1 MQETKKSKKKGQKA
15 ENKLNEY
22 IQNLKNSAGKIQS
35 KVTENTEIIKKNIIT
50 LARKNIK
57 SPELLR
63 EYSLL
68 AVCVVFGFLMGIA
81 KLPQEIRPFGIAAV
95 CALSN
100 KKKALCVYMG
110 VAASCIGYGN
120 DALSSFII
128 YFMLYAA
135 RKVFTD
141 SKFSESLPIRIAE
154 SAAVSLGVGII
165 RISTGAESFV
175 YSLIALLSL
184 VGVSCAFTF
193 FFGTLF
199 NKSRYEDIKLSTI
212 SICNYAL
219 MAAIVCSLSGLHFW
233 GFDIQLAISCLITVF
248 FAAVNGFLHAGTVG
262 FVCALMCNT
271 PSVSA
276 CIGISGI
283 LCALIMSKSIPTAIF
298 SFVASLFVCTAYTS
312 GFNVALSILP
322 SVILGCIAFFPV
334 CGPLSEIIKITS
346 KPSSSHSDKLYSTY
360 RPDTHKTLSEAFF
373 SLSDVFSKL
382 ADKQRYPTFTDAS
395 IIIDK
400 SFAEIC
406 SGCALNEMCYARKCT
421 DMKKLK
427 ETLFS
432 CLSSREAIS
441 EDFGI
446 QMNEKCIRLDKLCE
460 EINRMFKQTAV
471 TLAKDNRTSLLA
483 AQYAGMARL
492 ISETEKNVTELS
504 ARDIA
509 FEKSIGIALEEANIP
524 FSNVTVYCGR
534 QKKTKISGISP
545 EKIPFGAKELKKYI
559 FAKTGL
565 KISEPSFDIADKGDM
580 NMSFERAPCIKVE
593 YSQSC
598 VSKPGRSVNGDTV
611 NFLHNHNNYF
621 YSYICDGMGS
631 GREAAASSR
640 LSSLFLEKMLDSG
653 TKKNIILELLNNILL
668 SRNGES
674 FSTVD
679 LFEADL
685 LTGKCSFV
693 KAGAAPTYILRGNK
707 LYKIFSAT
715 PPVGIIT
722 GFTAESTNFDV
733 ESGDVIIMM
742 SDGVVQ
748 NNDDSAWLAELIRVD
763 PAKDPALL
771 AKTIL
776 DKSKEINV
784 RADDMSIVVIKVS
797 DAD

>member
-1 MQETKKSKKKGQKA
+1 MQETKRSKKKDGKTGNSFKEHMQKIRSLA
-15 ENKLNEY
+15 ENIRKKVSEITASIQKY
-22 IQNLKNSAGKIQS
+22 IINLAG
-35 KVTENTEIIKKNIIT
+35 
-50 LARKNIK
+50 KNIK
-57 SPELLR
+57 SPDLLR

-68 AVCVVFGFLMGIA
+68 AVSALFGFLMGVA
-81 KLPQEIRPFGIAAV
+81 KLPQQIRPFGIAAIS
-95 CALSN
+95 AMSDKN
-100 KKKALCVYMG
+100 KVLCVYMG

-141 SKFSESLPIRIAE
+141 SKFSETLPVRIAE
-154 SAAVSLGVGII
+154 SAAVSLSIGII

-175 YSLIALLSL
+175 YSFIALLSL

-193 FFGTLF
+193 FFSTLF
-199 NKSRYEDIKLSTI
+199 NKGKYEDTKLSTI
-212 SICNYAL
+212 SICSYAL
-219 MAAIVCSLSGLHFW
+219 MAAIVCSLDGVQFL
-233 GFDIQLAISCLITVF
+233 GFDIQLAVSCLITVS

-262 FVCALMCNT
+262 FVCALMCSA

-283 LCALIMSKSIPTAIF
+283 ICALIMSKSVPAALF
-298 SFVASLFVCTAYTS
+298 SFATSFFICTSYAQSLNY
-312 GFNVALSILP
+312 ALSLLP
-322 SVILGCIAFFPV
+322 SVALGCIAFFPV
-334 CGPLSEIIKITS
+334 CGVVSEVIRLTA
-346 KPSSSHSDKLYSTY
+346 KPSNHHSNQLYSGY

-373 SLSDVFSKL
+373 SLSDIFSKL
-382 ADKQRYPTFTDAS
+382 ADKQRYPSITDIS
-395 IIIDK
+395 IIVDK
-400 SFAEIC
+400 SFSEIC
-406 SGCALNEMCYARKCT
+406 SGCALNEMCYAKKCT

-432 CLSSREAIS
+432 CLSTRDVIS
-441 EDFGI
+441 EDFGT
-446 QMNEKCIRLDKLCE
+446 QMNDKCIRLDKLCE
-460 EINRMFKQTAV
+460 EINKLYKQTAV
-471 TLAKDNRTSLLA
+471 SLAKDNRTALLA

-492 ISETEKNVTELS
+492 ISDTEKS
-504 ARDIA
+504 ATMLCERDTA
-509 FEKSIGIALEEANIP
+509 FEKSIGHALEQANIP
-524 FSNVTVYCGR
+524 FSNVTVYSGR

-559 FAKTGL
+559 FAKSGL
-565 KISEPSFDIADKGDM
+565 KISEPSFDITDTNDM
-580 NMSFERAPCIKVE
+580 SMSFERAPCIKVE

-598 VSKPGRSVNGDTV
+598 ASKPGRSVNGDTV
-611 NFLHNHNNYF
+611 NFIHNQNHYF
-621 YSYICDGMGS
+621 HSYICDGMGS

-640 LSSLFLEKMLDSG
+640 LSSLFLEKMLASG

-685 LTGKCSFV
+685 LTGKCCFV
-693 KAGAAPTYILRGNK
+693 KAGAAPTYILRGSK

-715 PPVGIIT
+715 PPVGIIS

-733 ESGDVIIMM
+733 EPGDVIIMM

-748 NNDDSAWLAELIRVD
+748 NNEDSAWLAELIRVD
-763 PAKDPALL
+763 TAKDPALL

-784 RADDMSIVVIKVS
+784 RADDMSVVVVKVS
-797 DAD
+797 AAE